1 MDVIEKAKE
10 LGLAIQQ
17 DPRYEAFMQMQAAY
31 ENDRELVGLLDNF
44 EKVKGE
50 LIAENQKEEKDAVK
64 MAALNETMRS
74 FYQEIVENGTMQQFQ
89 AAKNEL
95 DRLMREVNGIINF
108 SVTGEEPCSPD
119 KCAGC
124 SGCPGPGRRKFLQ
137 RVCQRMHS

>member
-74 FYQEIVENGTMQQFQ
+74 FYQEIVGNGTMQQFQ

-108 SVTGEEPCSPD
+108 YVTGEEPCSPD

-124 SGCPGPGRRKFLQ
+124 SGC
-137 RVCQRMHS
+137 H

>member
-50 LIAENQKEEKDAVK
+50 LIAENQKEEKD
-64 MAALNETMRS
+64 S
-74 FYQEIVENGTMQQFQ
+74 
-89 AAKNEL
+89 
-95 DRLMREVNGIINF
+95 
-108 SVTGEEPCSPD
+108 SSPTTS
-119 KCAGC
+119 APTTA
-124 SGCPGPGRRKFLQ
+124 SG
-137 RVCQRMHS
+137 